1 MNRGH
6 FIGLGTI
13 DRVGQ
18 DGDKDSL
25 RSRLYAENF
34 GDFHFHG
41 CGGFSTFS
49 TLCGWY
55 WSNATGSLPWLP
67 QQSDRPFYGIT
78 NEGQASLCEV
88 QRFNTHFS

>member
-1 MNRGH
+1 MEAVKFLFQDSTNRGH

-13 DRVGQ
+13 DRVSQ

-41 CGGFSTFS
+41 
-49 TLCGWY
+49 
-55 WSNATGSLPWLP
+55 
-67 QQSDRPFYGIT
+67 
-78 NEGQASLCEV
+78 
-88 QRFNTHFS
+88 